1 MIMKNKVLTFVCCSF
16 LFSAYLN
23 AQEPLTTDQEKQ
35 LDKIGAMVKSDPA
48 AASKELSEL
57 LKGKNKKNISLL
69 VAVGNMYLEN
79 DKVDEAKTYLNQA
92 MNIDSKSAPVAVL
105 AGDIALANRDA
116 GTACGYYEQAILFD
130 SNCFDAYYK
139 YAHAYIGV
147 NPQLSLDMLLKLKK
161 AHPEEI
167 SVDRELANVYYEM
180 KNYSMA
186 KASYDIFMHQ
196 GKPEGQ
202 AYVRYAMLLYLNKD
216 YDKSLSMVQKGIEL
230 NGDNHLLKRLKM
242 YNLYELKSY
251 QEAIEAAADFFAN
264 KESHDYVYLDYLYR
278 GRLYLAYKESDK
290 ALEQYQKALELDT
303 DKEYPEVMKE
313 VSDVYSD
320 LKNYPEAIR
329 LYKLYL
335 DVLDS
340 KAKVSDLFLLGRL
353 YYMAACDPEYA
364 DNKVIYLTKADE
376 IFAEVSQKIPDNYLG
391 YFWRAR
397 TCTISDPETVE
408 GLAKPYYEKAL
419 NILEEKGGSSN
430 SLIIECES
438 YLGYYYFVK
447 KDYEQSKLYWNKILE
462 LDPENQTARQALEGL
477 K

>member
-1 MIMKNKVLTFVCCSF
+1 M
-16 LFSAYLN
+16 
-23 AQEPLTTDQEKQ
+23 
-35 LDKIGAMVKSDPA
+35 
-48 AASKELSEL
+48 
-57 LKGKNKKNISLL
+57 
-69 VAVGNMYLEN
+69 
-79 DKVDEAKTYLNQA
+79 
-92 MNIDSKSAPVAVL
+92 
-105 AGDIALANRDA
+105 
-116 GTACGYYEQAILFD
+116 
-130 SNCFDAYYK
+130 
-139 YAHAYIGV
+139 
-147 NPQLSLDMLLKLKK
+147 
-161 AHPEEI
+161 
-167 SVDRELANVYYEM
+167 
-180 KNYSMA
+180 
-186 KASYDIFMHQ
+186 
-196 GKPEGQ
+196 
-202 AYVRYAMLLYLNKD
+202 
-216 YDKSLSMVQKGIEL
+216 
-230 NGDNHLLKRLKM
+230 
-242 YNLYELKSY
+242 
-251 QEAIEAAADFFAN
+251 
-264 KESHDYVYLDYLYR
+264 
-278 GRLYLAYKESDK
+278 
-290 ALEQYQKALELDT
+290 
-303 DKEYPEVMKE
+303 
-313 VSDVYSD
+313 
-320 LKNYPEAIR
+320 KNYPEAIR